1 MVKQAHKNQLE
12 LDLKDGQGSL
22 LKDVEDLLIRSDE
35 YIKRALFNQ
44 DFTSEFRKYD
54 SNEEVEFKSKL
65 QLLGIDMVSVYHY
78 GGEGE
83 GEQYYTVW
91 KFSRDK
97 EEVYFKF
104 NGYYQSY
111 NGSTYDEYFQVEP
124 KEVQVI
130 QYEPVIKY

>member
-12 LDLKDGQGSL
+12 LDLKDGHGNL
-22 LKDVEDLLIRSDE
+22 LKDVENLLIESDMR
-35 YIKRALFNQ
+35 IKQALFSE
-44 DFTSEFRKYD
+44 DFRYEFHKYD
-54 SNEEVEFKSKL
+54 SEESKFKSKL
-65 QLLGIDMVSVYHY
+65 QLLGIDTKSVYHY

-91 KFSRDK
+91 KFSRDN

-104 NGYYQSY
+104 DGYYQSY
-111 NGSTYDEYFQVEP
+111 DGATYNKYFQVKP

-130 QYEPVIKY
+130 QYERA

>member
-1 MVKQAHKNQLE
+1 MVKQLHKNQLE
-12 LDLKDGQGSL
+12 LDLVGSNGSL
-22 LKDVEDLLIRSDE
+22 LKDVENLLSESDTD
-35 YIKRALFNQ
+35 IKVALFHDNYS
-44 DFTSEFRKYD
+44 SEFSKYD
-54 SNEEVEFKSKL
+54 SEEDAEFKSKL
-65 QLLGIDMVSVYHY
+65 QLLGVDMASVYHY

-83 GEQYYTVW
+83 GETYYTVW

-111 NGSTYDEYFQVEP
+111 NGADFDDYFQVKP

-130 QYEPVIKY
+130 QYEPV

>member
-12 LDLKDGQGSL
+12 LDLQDGQGSL
-22 LKDVEDLLIRSDE
+22 LKDVETLLIESDE
-35 YIKRALFNQ
+35 YIKRALFDQ
-44 DFTSEFRKYD
+44 DFTSEFCKYD
-54 SNEEVEFKSKL
+54 SKEEVEFKSKL

-78 GGEGE
+78 GGEGQ
-83 GEQYYTVW
+83 GEQYYKVW

-111 NGSTYDEYFQVEP
+111 NGATYDEYFQVKP

-130 QYEPVIKY
+130 QYEPI

>member
-12 LDLKDGQGSL
+12 LDLQDGQGSL
-22 LKDVEDLLIRSDE
+22 LKDVETLLIESDE
-35 YIKRALFNQ
+35 YIQRALFNQ
-44 DFTSEFRKYD
+44 DFTSEFCKYD

-65 QLLGIDMVSVYHY
+65 QLLGIDTTSVDHY

-83 GEQYYTVW
+83 GEKYYTVW

-111 NGSTYDEYFQVEP
+111 NGSTYDDYFQVEP

-130 QYEPVIKY
+130 QYEPVIK